1 MRAAERQLKIQELMR
16 GQEFIDAAS
25 VASKLAASE
34 SSIRRDLIDLEE
46 KGLLRRVRGGAV
58 SFQAQGEPRNMAW
71 LVNRAQEEKQRIGR
85 AAAALVEDGQ
95 TLIMDGGSTVAE
107 VARRLLGRPLQVITN
122 SVPIAQIFYDSPG
135 VEVTLTGG
143 HLYPRLGVLLG
154 PYSEEI
160 LCRVDA
166 DLLIMGTGG
175 ITEAGLS
182 NTSALVV
189 GAERK
194 MIEASRRVIVVADH
208 SKFGRQALA
217 PLSPLDAVDVIVTD
231 RELAPN
237 FKELL
242 EKHGIELILA

>member
-1 MRAAERQLKIQELMR
+1 MRAAERRLKIQELMR
-16 GQEFIDAAS
+16 GEEFLDAAS
-25 VASKLAASE
+25 IASKLAASE

-46 KGLLRRVRGGAV
+46 RGLLRRVRGGAV
-58 SFQAQGEPRNMAW
+58 SMQAQGEPRDMAW
-71 LVNRAQEEKQRIGR
+71 LTGRAQEEKQRIGR

-122 SVPIAQIFYDSPG
+122 SLPIAEIFSGSPG

-143 HLYPRLGVLLG
+143 HLYARLGVLLG
-154 PYSEEI
+154 PYSEEM
-160 LCRVDA
+160 LGRAAA

-189 GAERK
+189 GSERK

-217 PLSPLDAVDVIVTD
+217 PLAPLETVDVIVTD
-231 RELAPN
+231 RDLPPTYH
-237 FKELL
+237 ELL
-242 EKHGIELILA
+242 EKQGIELILA